1 MDSPPSTVTTD
12 ASPEMAAVRESLASR
27 RVGGGGPLLRI
38 FPSSRYS
45 GLARHLVMRSALVYS
60 RAWLVLL
67 SGVFEPLFYLLAFQ
81 VGFGSLVGDV
91 AGPGGRTISYVAF
104 VAPALLVASAMNGA
118 VYETLSIFYKLRFDR
133 LYDAMLSTPMGTLD
147 VAIGEISW
155 AVLRSG
161 MYAAAFLAVMA
172 ALGLATSPWSLL
184 LIPVALLV
192 ATVFAALGMVCATLL
207 RSSSQFDYI
216 HVAVMPMFLFSTT
229 FYPMS
234 VYPPAMRYL
243 VEVSPLYHGIELARG
258 LSMGVLDPTM
268 FGHVAYLV
276 ALAALGLYGAS
287 RRIGKLLLS

>member
-1 MDSPPSTVTTD
+1 MGNTSTLPVPET
-12 ASPEMAAVRESLASR
+12 SPEIAAVREALAKR
-27 RVGGGGPLLRI
+27 RESGGLLLRI
-38 FPSSRYS
+38 VPASRYS
-45 GLARHLVMRSALVYS
+45 GLARRLVMRSALVYS

-81 VGFGSLVGDV
+81 VGFGSLVDDV
-91 AGPGGRTISYVAF
+91 TGPGGRPITYVAF

-133 LYDAMLSTPMGTLD
+133 LYDAMLATPMGTLD
-147 VAIGEISW
+147 VALGEISW

-161 MYAAAFLAVMA
+161 MYAMAFLGVMA

-207 RSSSQFDYI
+207 KSSSQFDYI

-234 VYPPAMRYL
+234 VYPPAMQVL
-243 VEVSPLYHGIELARG
+243 VEISPLYHGIELARG
-258 LSMGVLDPTM
+258 LSVGVLDPSM
-268 FGHVAYLV
+268 IGHVAYLV
-276 ALAALGLYGAS
+276 VLAALGLYASS
-287 RRIGKLLLS
+287 RRIEKLLLS